1 MSPGIYEKSIWLL
14 IQTIHGE
21 TQEDLV
27 PGNKADNPLSDIWRD
42 APANSPTYMYR
53 EHMTSSAYRYTTN
66 ERERARVCVCVLSDI
81 WRDVPINSPTYREH
95 MTWIT
100 YRYTINEHGVC
111 VWQFIHHADSILLEN
126 KTKKLKIQL

>member
-53 EHMTSSAYRYTTN
+53 EHMTSSAYRYTMC
-66 ERERARVCVCVLSDI
+66 VCVCVI
-81 WRDVPINSPTYREH
+81 WWDVPINSPTYREH
-95 MTWIT
+95 MSWIT

-111 VWQFIHHADSILLEN
+111 VCGWVGDNSFIMLIVYYLR
-126 KTKKLKIQL
+126 TKQKNSHTTLKCSP